1 MTGASRGI
9 GSAVAERLVADGMFV
24 FGTATTDGGS
34 SSISSK
40 LNASGRGVVVRL
52 DDQESIADALKLIK
66 DEGRSVD
73 VLVNNAGITD
83 DNLMMRMS
91 DAAWLAV
98 IDTNVNGL
106 FRVTKPLIR
115 SMLRNRWGRIINIGS
130 VVARSG
136 NPGQVNYSTAK
147 AGIEGFTRSLALE
160 LGARGVTVNCVA
172 PGFIETDMTAGLP
185 EQVRK
190 ELLTRIP
197 LGRMGAAADVANMVS
212 FLASD
217 EAGYITA
224 QTVHVN
230 GGMFPS

>member
-1 MTGASRGI
+1 M
-9 GSAVAERLVADGMFV
+9 
-24 FGTATTDGGS
+24 
-34 SSISSK
+34 
-40 LNASGRGVVVRL
+40 RL
-52 DDQESIADALKLIK
+52 DDQESIAAALELIK

-197 LGRMGAAADVANMVS
+197 LGRMGAAADVANVVS

-217 EAGYITA
+217 EAEYITA